1 MPGIVIAGAVLL
13 ALWALRQAGRMT
25 PQQSRRF
32 ARQLGGYG
40 LVGLAAIMGLR
51 GNFIVAVP
59 AFTFGAGLLGFNS
72 FTTQQRGQDAPQT
85 PNLQMD
91 KRQAYKILGLEVGAS
106 TDEIRN
112 AHKRLQR
119 ATHPD
124 AGGST
129 YLAAQIN
136 AARDL
141 LLKS

>member
-1 MPGIVIAGAVLL
+1 MFGVILAVAVLL
-13 ALWALRQAGRMT
+13 SLWALRQAGRMT

-40 LVGLAAIMGLR
+40 LFAVAAIMGLR
-51 GNFIVAVP
+51 GNFLVAVP

-72 FTTQQRGQDAPQT
+72 FTTRRQGSDAPPT

-91 KRQAYKILGLEVGAS
+91 KQQAYKILGLEVGAS

>member
-1 MPGIVIAGAVLL
+1 MFGLILAVAVVLL
-13 ALWALRQAGRMT
+13 LWILRRAGRMT

-40 LVGLAAIMGLR
+40 LVAMAAFMGLR
-51 GNFIVAVP
+51 GNFLVAVP

-72 FTTQQRGQDAPQT
+72 FTSPRQSSRAPQT
-85 PNLQMD
+85 PRVQMD
-91 KRQAYKILGLEVGAS
+91 KLQAYKILGLEAGAS
-106 TDEIRN
+106 TEEIRN

-141 LLKS
+141 LVKS

>member
-1 MPGIVIAGAVLL
+1 MFGLLIAAAAILL
-13 ALWALRQAGRMT
+13 LWILRQAGRMT

-40 LVGLAAIMGLR
+40 LVAAAAIMGLR
-51 GNFIVAVP
+51 GNFLVAVP

-72 FTTQQRGQDAPQT
+72 FITQQQGPGTPQA

-91 KRQAYKILGLEVGAS
+91 KQQAYKILGLEVGAS
-106 TDEIRN
+106 AEEIRN

-136 AARDL
+136 AARDIL
-141 LLKS
+141 VKS

>member
-1 MPGIVIAGAVLL
+1 MFGLIIAVTVVLL
-13 ALWALRQAGRMT
+13 LWILRQAGRMT

-40 LVGLAAIMGLR
+40 LVAVAAFMGLR
-51 GNFIVAVP
+51 GNFLVAVP

-72 FTTQQRGQDAPQT
+72 FTTQRQGPDAPQT

-91 KRQAYKILGLEVGAS
+91 KQQAYKILGLEFGAS
-106 TDEIRN
+106 AEEIRN

-141 LLKS
+141 LIKS